1 MSDLPKS
8 IQVIFNNNPMLERLI
23 PNPVFISNSPL
34 DYAFDQILKIHT
46 IGTEKDTFYR
56 VVFKK
61 DSSRNLMN
69 ISSGELRGLS
79 TTTCIERGKISDTA
93 GLEKV
98 NIDNTY
104 WVVPALLGIGLY
116 NSIYTKL
123 SYISNL
129 CSDIRNH
136 QLIEEQSRF
145 ERVSETI
152 VDTFRSIP
160 DLAFD
165 RSLRDIYLSRIVK
178 CNDDCFEIYI
188 SQREQFKKLL
198 KSEPE
203 YHSTGLNAYI
213 KENNI
218 NYYPSK
224 FFEFD
229 VLTHSV
235 SSVFERLVAGRI
247 CEIITCSNY
256 SDNNINRHKDFILRI
271 KRELEALMNYRL
283 TAFNNFIEEKQC
295 EINNNF
301 NLSDY
306 EREELKSEI
315 NRQKCFL
322 EKINARLDDLLDS
335 KYNSFDILSHVME
348 QDEINILLIDGKVLI
363 SNPDLTSKKSL
374 RDLDDRC

>member
-8 IQVIFNNNPMLERLI
+8 IQVIFKNNPMLEKLI

-34 DYAFDQILKIHT
+34 DYVFNQILKMHT
-46 IGTEKDTFYR
+46 SGSENDTFYR

-61 DSSRNLMN
+61 DSSRDLMN

-79 TTTCIERGKISDTA
+79 TTACVEKGRISDTA

-104 WVVPALLGIGLY
+104 GIMPALLGISLY
-116 NSIYTKL
+116 GSIYNNL

-136 QLIEEQSRF
+136 QIIEEQSRF

-152 VDTFRSIP
+152 VDSFRSIP

-165 RSLRDIYLSRIVK
+165 HSMRDIYLSRIVR

-188 SQREQFKKLL
+188 LQRERFRQLL

-203 YHSTGLNAYI
+203 AYSTGF
-213 KENNI
+213 
-218 NYYPSK
+218 NYYIESNNLCYYPDK
-224 FFEFD
+224 FFESK
-229 VLTHSV
+229 VLMHSV
-235 SSVFERLVAGRI
+235 FSVFERLVAGRI
-247 CEIITCSNY
+247 CEIIISGNY
-256 SDNNINRHKDFILRI
+256 SDSNINRHKDFIFRV
-271 KRELEALMNYRL
+271 KCELEALMNYRL
-283 TAFNNFIEEKQC
+283 TAFNNFTEEKQH
-295 EINNNF
+295 EIDT
-301 NLSDY
+301 NLNLNGY
-306 EREELKSEI
+306 EREKLKNELTQHKY
-315 NRQKCFL
+315 FL
-322 EKINARLDDLLDS
+322 ERINAKLDDLLNS

-348 QDEINILLIDGKVLI
+348 QDEIDALLIDGKLLI
-363 SNPDLTSKKSL
+363 NNPDLNSGKGIQRK
-374 RDLDDRC
+374 